1 MRTNRTRRPVTAGLA
16 LIAGAV
22 AAIVVASAVAANI
35 KGTPKNDTLR
45 GTAQAD
51 KLYGLSGND
60 KLSGFAGNDY
70 LNGGPGNDVV
80 TGGPGADTLVCGP
93 GRDTAVADAADK
105 IAADCETVQGLPK
118 PAVSVTGGSQ
128 AEGNAGVQPMSF
140 TVTLAK
146 ASPLKVTVAYATAN
160 GTATAGSDFGTTSGT
175 LTFAPGEKSKTIAVP
190 IVGDT
195 VGEPDETFTLAL
207 SNPVNGV
214 LGQATATGTITND
227 DAAPRAGHYVGTT
240 SQGKDISFDVAAD
253 LSSLTNLTFAVILT
267 CQGPEGSGISGIV
280 PDFRISFDPNDP
292 WTLDAT
298 KNWGGTFSGGD
309 DRFSNTGSIHGSFDP
324 AGHASGTLQVD
335 GVLHTDSGDFNCS
348 SKPVTWTAQ

>member
-1 MRTNRTRRPVTAGLA
+1 MRTKRMTRPSGAGVALLA
-16 LIAGAV
+16 GVV
-22 AAIVVASAVAANI
+22 ASIVVASAMASNI

-60 KLSGFAGNDY
+60 RISGFAGNDY
-70 LNGGPGNDVV
+70 LNGGPGNDVI
-80 TGGPGADTLVCGP
+80 TGGPGADALVCGP
-93 GRDTAVADAADK
+93 GQDTAVADAADK

-118 PAVSVTGGSQ
+118 PAVSITGGSQ

-160 GTATAGSDFGTTSGT
+160 GTATAGSDYAVASGK
-175 LTFAPGEKSKTIAVP
+175 LAFAPGEKSKTIAVP

-195 VGEPDETFTLAL
+195 VGEPNETFTLAL
-207 SNPVNGV
+207 SKPVNAV

-227 DAAPRAGHYVGTT
+227 DAAPRAGHYAGTT
-240 SQGKDISFDVAAD
+240 SQGKDISFDVTAG
-253 LSSLTNLTFAVILT
+253 LSSLTNLTFAVIVT
-267 CQGPEGSGISGIV
+267 CQASEGIAIAFNL
-280 PDFRISFDPNDP
+280 PISFDPNDP
-292 WTLDAT
+292 WTLDAN
-298 KNWGGTFSGGD
+298 KNLDGTFNGGD
-309 DRFSNTGSIHGSFDP
+309 DTFSNTGSIHGSFDS

-335 GVLHTDSGDFNCS
+335 GVLHTDSGDLNCS